1 RQCFQKLRTSFA
13 RMTCCW
19 GFIPGRNV
27 STPRSEAITLS
38 AEHKA
43 KLSEFRK
50 FIDDEAVKDYD
61 LLRFLRARRWDV
73 AAAVLQYQDTCQWR
87 EEHHIDELRAKAL
100 GPQGLFS
107 CQELD
112 QETVSALFSG
122 GVEKFPFLRLVNQ
135 REDEGAWLFFGMAV
149 SFGVDKEGRP
159 IHLQKAGVASH
170 RFAQMY
176 SFAGDNPAY
185 NIIYDGYVRMQELQ
199 AARMQESSD
208 RMGKRVT
215 QQVVIMDFKGL
226 SFWPDPRAIAVFK
239 DFLMVSQKYYPE
251 TLAIQFFLNTP
262 PIFMAIWRLIKDWID
277 PVTAKKMHLLG
288 SDFHSELLEY
298 IHADQLPVEYGGTN
312 PFDVFDWP
320 QNLDEYRRR
329 YALCQRAAEK
339 LPGRKQLKSS
349 FSAKPVV
356 ESKRSQNSQRVWAV
370 LALLLSVL
378 VTFVRVL

>member
-1 RQCFQKLRTSFA
+1 
-13 RMTCCW
+13 MTCCW

-27 STPRSEAITLS
+27 STPRSDPRRSEAITLS

-43 KLSEFRK
+43 KLSDAQPKLALSIRWWARGVGAVGEFRK

-135 REDEGAWLFFGMAV
+135 REDEGAWLFFGMAATW
-149 SFGVDKEGRP
+149 
-159 IHLQKAGVASH
+159 HQKSGHATHV
-170 RFAQMY
+170 
-176 SFAGDNPAY
+176 
-185 NIIYDGYVRMQELQ
+185 QELQ

-239 DFLMVSQKYYPE
+239 DFLMYYPE

-339 LPGRKQLKSS
+339 LPGRSEGEQAISELPESLGC
-349 FSAKPVV
+349 FGTSALCLSDLCP
-356 ESKRSQNSQRVWAV
+356 S
-370 LALLLSVL
+370 ALREL
-378 VTFVRVL
+378 